1 MSFAASKEGLQVRQN
16 SPQLKAKKRKKKQKN
31 KKKLRMQKRALALIP

>member
-1 MSFAASKEGLQVRQN
+1 MSFAASKGLQVRQN